1 MSLKISICI
10 FILLAV
16 QPLNPKHT
24 GLLCRVR
31 KALCYDSCP
40 MNKGYVAIIDYQA
53 GNLRSVQK
61 ALEKA
66 SVTAVITSDP
76 LKIRGAS
83 GMVFPGQGAND
94 SSMRHLRER
103 DLVQPIKDFIASGK
117 PFLGVCLGLQLLLD
131 GSDEGDEPGLGL
143 ISGRVRRLPQ
153 GAKVPHMGWNQ
164 VAFQQ
169 EYPEFE
175 GVPQNTNF
183 YFVHS
188 YYADPIDADVVAG
201 TTSYGIEFCSAVV
214 RDNLAAV
221 QFHPE
226 KSGDVGLQIYRNFA
240 GRLDGGA

>member
-1 MSLKISICI
+1 MQS
-10 FILLAV
+10 
-16 QPLNPKHT
+16 LNPKYT

-31 KALCYDSCP
+31 KAVCYDSCP

-66 SVTAVITSDP
+66 SVTAVITSD
-76 LKIRGAS
+76 LDEIRGAS

-94 SSMRHLRER
+94 SSLRHLRAR
-103 DLVQPIKDFIASGK
+103 DLVQPIKDFIDSGK

-164 VAFQQ
+164 VAFQR

-201 TTSYGIEFCSAVV
+201 TTSYGIDFCSAVV
-214 RDNLAAV
+214 RDNLVAV

-240 GRLDGGA
+240 GRLNGGA